1 MEKDGF
7 KFLKEGGSGIILV
20 APHGVPGD
28 DDNTDTIAE
37 ETAKRL
43 GCCAAINNTYRRP
56 DDKAGEKTDV
66 KVNVVDCNNTRSL
79 ALAGLKEKWLGPI
92 THFREEMLAKGQV
105 NSIGAK
111 CCIFF
116 IHGAKNTNVKKINV
130 KADILIGV
138 GKAKEDSEKK
148 PRPTTTDAA
157 VQDFIKILQDDFG
170 ITAVEV
176 MASKTGSGD
185 LENEY
190 AGHDSNNLNQQFV
203 SRPGGKLDP
212 AVQSFQLEIK
222 KAGFRDTAK
231 NAENTAKKL
240 AEVIAKLTGVAME
253 TQAELVAEK
262 DIQDEGQDKIAAA
275 VEHILSECKEA
286 YSETFDRMVKIGE
299 YLVDNFFGGVF
310 ENAVNPRNIHSD
322 QSLHQIQEK
331 LREHLGRASKTWVY
345 DALKVSVDYHMLEG
359 LDVFQTY
366 GNLSN
371 SHKVKLAYADEKD
384 KKELIIGC
392 GAENWPVRRLDE
404 EIKKRK
410 SPRKRSSINALLSLI
425 KKPDELPASF
435 PEETFQGKFNELKP
449 EEQQK
454 IKKETEVLLQ
464 KAEQELAALEERR
477 KRYEHLLK
485 IIGEQ

>member
-28 DDNTDTIAE
+28 DDNTDTIAK

-148 PRPTTTDAA
+148 PRPTATDAA

-275 VEHILSECKEA
+275 VEHILAESRVAYKE
-286 YSETFDRMVKIGE
+286 TINRMDSIGK
-299 YLVDNFFGGVF
+299 YLVANFFGGNW
-310 ENAVNPRNIHSD
+310 EDARNPRKIEAAN
-322 QSLHQIQEK
+322 SLSQIQK
-331 LREHLGRASKTWVY
+331 NLKNHLGRASKSWVY
-345 DALKVSVDYHMLEG
+345 DALKVSVDCHLLEG
-359 LDVFQTY
+359 SDVFQTY

-384 KKELIIGC
+384 KKELIKLC
-392 GAENWPVRRLDE
+392 DAEKWSVRELGAEIAKRRPERGKSKASSLLMLIRKP
-404 EIKKRK
+404 EILVDKLANSKGLFK
-410 SPRKRSSINALLSLI
+410 EQL
-425 KKPDELPASF
+425 
-435 PEETFQGKFNELKP
+435 NELKP
-449 EEQQK
+449 K
-454 IKKETEVLLQ
+454 
-464 KAEQELAALEERR
+464 EQEKIREAAKRQLEELDE
-477 KRYEHLLK
+477 KIQKLK
-485 IIGEQ
+485 AMKQQFAEMFAE